1 MGYGIE
7 VYLFITWH
15 QVKGQ
20 EQDMV
25 LYVDGKGERG
35 KKMTSFKMQS
45 LKGLLIAYRRRKD
58 KKKISLFLAALSMF
72 MDTLSTDNVY
82 PQELALKSRFLG
94 IFV

>member
-1 MGYGIE
+1 
-7 VYLFITWH
+7 
-15 QVKGQ
+15 
-20 EQDMV
+20 MV

-58 KKKISLFLAALSMF
+58 KKENKPIFSRLKYVYG
-72 MDTLSTDNVY
+72 TLSTDNVY
-82 PQELALKSRFLG
+82 SQELALKSRFLG